1 MRWKGDAIDAY
12 FDHVEDILVHDGK
25 KWKEAE
31 SAVVD
36 GAEVATPRTARSV
49 DDIRTIVAELRKQ
62 RVVYF
67 RDGEFEVRLADVPES
82 GEVSYE

>member
-1 MRWKGDAIDAY
+1 MVGIM
-12 FDHVEDILVHDGK
+12 DHSEMMARIKAGPEQPTEH
-25 KWKEAE
+25 E
-31 SAVVD
+31 SHARPPI
-36 GAEVATPRTARSV
+36 GFHRHRSV